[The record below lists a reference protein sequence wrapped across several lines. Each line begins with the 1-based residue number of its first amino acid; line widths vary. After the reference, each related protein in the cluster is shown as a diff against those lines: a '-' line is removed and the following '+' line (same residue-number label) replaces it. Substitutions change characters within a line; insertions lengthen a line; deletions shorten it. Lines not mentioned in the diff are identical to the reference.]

1 MKIVVNDQIHLSE
14 IRASDKAACVEHLQE
29 KEIYDRTLRI
39 PYPYTDKNFDDFMA
53 LVEKRTQ
60 EEGEAFGW
68 AIRNSEDYF
77 IGGLG
82 FADLIVG
89 HRAEIGYWL
98 AKPYWGR
105 GIMTAVVGSA
115 CQFAFERWRLVK
127 ITAYIFAGNTRS
139 ARVLEKCGFELEGC
153 LRKHHQKDGRYVDAM
168 VYARLK

>member
-68 AIRNSEDYF
+68 AIRRS
-77 IGGLG
+77 
-82 FADLIVG
+82 
-89 HRAEIGYWL
+89 
-98 AKPYWGR
+98 
-105 GIMTAVVGSA
+105 
-115 CQFAFERWRLVK
+115 
-127 ITAYIFAGNTRS
+127 RS
-139 ARVLEKCGFELEGC
+139 AN
-153 LRKHHQKDGRYVDAM
+153 
-168 VYARLK
+168 